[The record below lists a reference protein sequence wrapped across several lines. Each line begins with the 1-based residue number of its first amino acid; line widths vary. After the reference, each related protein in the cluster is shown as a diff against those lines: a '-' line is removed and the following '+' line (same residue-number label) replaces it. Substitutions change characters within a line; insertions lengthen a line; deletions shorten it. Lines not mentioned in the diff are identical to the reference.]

1 MLKVTVD
8 IQDRII
14 NDQTG
19 NFRHVELAQS
29 SVLKVYVKFYD
40 EKAGLKD
47 HEIFLFKQIKFLLKK
62 VELRFQ

>member
-1 MLKVTVD
+1 MLKVTLD
-8 IQDRII
+8 IQDRIV
-14 NDQTG
+14 NNQTG

-29 SVLKVYVKFYD
+29 SVVKVYVKFPD

-47 HEIFLFKQIKFLLKK
+47 HEIFLFKQIKFLPKK